1 MSVRE
6 AGKYQVGNDVLAR
19 FAALGRE
26 TGSLTAVRQ
35 TRLAERLGLSGTE
48 YRTLDLVAQ
57 SSGPLTAGRIAE
69 LTGLSTGAVTGVV
82 DRLERAGFARRVRDA
97 GDRRRV
103 LIEVVPVELARDE
116 PAADA
121 LGSVLSR
128 FSSEELEV
136 VERFQESM
144 LAALRREVLGDSAHV

>member
-6 AGKYQVGNDVLAR
+6 AGKYPVGEDVLAR

-26 TGSLTAVRQ
+26 TGTLTAVRQ

-48 YRTLDLVAQ
+48 YRTLELVAQ

-97 GDRRRV
+97 DDRRRV
-103 LIEVVPVELARDE
+103 LVEVVPAEPARDE
-116 PAADA
+116 PAVEA
-121 LGSVLSR
+121 LGDVLSS
-128 FSSEELEV
+128 FSPGELEV
-136 VERFQESM
+136 VERFGQSM
-144 LAALRREVLGDSAHV
+144 LAALRSEVLGDSAHV